1 MIKRKIAVPW
11 VVIGLVLFS
20 SCATLRHF
28 RADDSFER
36 GLALFNQGH
45 FEEAIPHFKRATE
58 QDVLPAAV
66 FFHGGWF
73 CLGDLETHDS
83 AVRALA
89 AAAGCVVV
97 AVAYRLAP
105 EESKQEIFNVLMDA
119 FFAAALPPEGIRPS
133 SERFKDTL

>member
-1 MIKRKIAVPW
+1 MIRHKTAVPW
-11 VVIGLVLFS
+11 VVIGLLLFS

-58 QDVLPAAV
+58 QEPEFAEAY
-66 FFHGGWF
+66 FY
-73 CLGDLETHDS
+73 LGRSHLS
-83 AVRALA
+83 VRHWREAIQPLRT
-89 AAAGCVVV
+89 
-97 AVAYRLAP
+97 AYRLAP

-119 FFAAALPPEGIRPS
+119 FFAAAAGGLP
-133 SERFKDTL
+133 SERGRPDFRDTL

>member
-11 VVIGLVLFS
+11 VVIGLVLFIT
-20 SCATLRHF
+20 CATLRHF

-58 QDVLPAAV
+58 QEPEFAEAY
-66 FFHGGWF
+66 FY
-73 CLGDLETHDS
+73 LGRSHLS
-83 AVRALA
+83 VRHWREAIQPLRT
-89 AAAGCVVV
+89 
-97 AVAYRLAP
+97 AYRLAP

-119 FFAAALPPEGIRPS
+119 FCAAALPPGGISPS
-133 SERFKDTL
+133 SERVKDTLLFYA

>member
-1 MIKRKIAVPW
+1 MKIAVPW

-58 QDVLPAAV
+58 QEPEFAEAY
-66 FFHGGWF
+66 FY
-73 CLGDLETHDS
+73 LGRSHLS
-83 AVRALA
+83 ARYWREAIQPFRT
-89 AAAGCVVV
+89 
-97 AVAYRLAP
+97 AYRLAS
-105 EESKQEIFNVLMDA
+105 EDAKQEIFNVLMDA
-119 FFAAALPPEGIRPS
+119 FFAVALPSEGVRPS

>member
-11 VVIGLVLFS
+11 VVIGLLLFS

-36 GLALFNQGH
+36 GLAFFNQGY
-45 FEEAIPHFKRATE
+45 FEEVILHFKRAIE
-58 QDVLPAAV
+58 QESEFAEAY
-66 FFHGGWF
+66 FY
-73 CLGDLETHDS
+73 LGRSHLS
-83 AVRALA
+83 VRYWCEAIQPLRT
-89 AAAGCVVV
+89 
-97 AVAYRLAP
+97 AYRLAL

-119 FFAAALPPEGIRPS
+119 FFAAALPPEGIRSS

>member
-1 MIKRKIAVPW
+1 MIRRKIAVPW

-58 QDVLPAAV
+58 QEPEFAEAYFYLDRSHL
-66 FFHGGWF
+66 
-73 CLGDLETHDS
+73 S
-83 AVRALA
+83 ARH
-89 AAAGCVVV
+89 
-97 AVAYRLAP
+97 
-105 EESKQEIFNVLMDA
+105 
-119 FFAAALPPEGIRPS
+119 
-133 SERFKDTL
+133 

>member
-1 MIKRKIAVPW
+1 MIRHKTGVPW
-11 VVIGLVLFS
+11 VVIGLLLFS

-58 QDVLPAAV
+58 QEPEFAEAY
-66 FFHGGWF
+66 FY
-73 CLGDLETHDS
+73 LGRSHLS
-83 AVRALA
+83 VRHWREAIQPLRT
-89 AAAGCVVV
+89 
-97 AVAYRLAP
+97 AYRLAP

-119 FFAAALPPEGIRPS
+119 FFAAAAGGLP
-133 SERFKDTL
+133 SERGRPDFRDTL

>member
-1 MIKRKIAVPW
+1 MIRRKIAVPW
-11 VVIGLVLFS
+11 VVLALVVLS

-58 QDVLPAAV
+58 QEPEFAEAY
-66 FFHGGWF
+66 FY
-73 CLGDLETHDS
+73 LGRSHLS
-83 AVRALA
+83 ARHWREAIQPLRT
-89 AAAGCVVV
+89 
-97 AVAYRLAP
+97 AYRLAP
-105 EESKQEIFNVLMDA
+105 EAAKQEIFNVLMDA
-119 FFAAALPPEGIRPS
+119 FFAAALPPEGVRPS